1 MQREEEAFLRDFR
14 SSWRM
19 TRIGMSSDVDDFLIN
34 ITEKGYE
41 GSIGI
46 ICESQESLLSTSLW
60 HELMPVA
67 KFNFAK
73 MESLPVVS
81 DDYENLSN
89 NSRQADIKVQDESP
103 SNDEI
108 QEKIDETQ
116 NQVESG
122 LSSVGDAIAEKA
134 STTKNK
140 VEGGLSSVGQT
151 FKEKGNDAANFIAE
165 KSGLGMYKAGEAIE
179 SGAVAA
185 GHKIGNL
192 GTATKEATKSGLYKT
207 GEAIES
213 GASSTGSYVVE
224 KLSDAAT
231 NFEEMA
237 GSKMESMGQKLR
249 EGAHDRK

>member
-1 MQREEEAFLRDFR
+1 
-14 SSWRM
+14 
-19 TRIGMSSDVDDFLIN
+19 
-34 ITEKGYE
+34 
-41 GSIGI
+41 
-46 ICESQESLLSTSLW
+46 
-60 HELMPVA
+60 
-67 KFNFAK
+67 

-122 LSSVGDAIAEKA
+122 LSSVGDAIAEKV
-134 STTKNK
+134 STA
-140 VEGGLSSVGQT
+140 VEGCFSSVGQT

-165 KSGLGMYKAGEAIE
+165 KSRLGMYKTGEAIE

-213 GASSTGSYVVE
+213 GASSAGSYVVE

-231 NFEEMA
+231 NFEGMA

-249 EGAHDRK
+249 EGAHDRE